1 MYEFTG
7 AFQDPFYMGYRLVG
21 SIHMAN
27 LQFSFLRAFLQF
39 WVIFSLFCVK
49 AVVILRLMFRVIK
62 EVLELILPL

>member
-27 LQFSFLRAFLQF
+27 LHFSFLRAFLERN
-39 WVIFSLFCVK
+39 VKKTPSKMIFEGVF
-49 AVVILRLMFRVIK
+49 AILGDF
-62 EVLELILPL
+62 